1 MEFAVATMVKMGPVM
16 PQMSARPKEEVPK
29 DHVHQ
34 DTDHAAFVR
43 GKINLRIR
51 VPLQYVCPVSN
62 NLLEQEIQSHLSLDA
77 E

>member
-16 PQMSARPKEEVPK
+16 PQTSARPKEEVPK

-43 GKINLRIR
+43 GKINLEIKVKVVLGFTLGKQKNIR
-51 VPLQYVCPVSN
+51 SKK
-62 NLLEQEIQSHLSLDA
+62 LDDVLR
-77 E
+77 